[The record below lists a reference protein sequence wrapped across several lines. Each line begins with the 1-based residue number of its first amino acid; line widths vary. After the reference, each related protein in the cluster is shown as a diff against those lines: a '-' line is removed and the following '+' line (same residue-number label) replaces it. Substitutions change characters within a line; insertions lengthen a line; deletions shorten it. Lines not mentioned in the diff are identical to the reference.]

1 MFRRVL
7 IITVIILATASFNKL
22 KAQYD
27 SFVREGEI
35 GAAVGLG
42 HYFGDLNTRANIT
55 HPKFS
60 AGAFFLKQ
68 FNNYIGLKVAANYT
82 QLGYS
87 DRYSDNLTQ
96 KRRNLSFNTSIW
108 ELSVSGNFNFFN
120 YYPGAEGYNY
130 TPYISLGVGVF
141 SYDPY
146 TYLGGQKYY
155 LRPLATEGQGNAAFP
170 ERKSYGTM
178 ALCLPIAVGMKFS
191 LTEDINMFA
200 EIGYRFTN
208 TDYIDDVSTTY
219 AGSSAFPNLTNGQ
232 PSAAFLLQDRSYETG
247 TPIGIKGRQRGN
259 SQQKDAYLISQI
271 GVSFNLSSYRCPTSK

>member
-1 MFRRVL
+1 M
-7 IITVIILATASFNKL
+7 
-22 KAQYD
+22 
-27 SFVREGEI
+27 
-35 GAAVGLG
+35 
-42 HYFGDLNTRANIT
+42 
-55 HPKFS
+55 
-60 AGAFFLKQ
+60 
-68 FNNYIGLKVAANYT
+68 
-82 QLGYS
+82 GYS
-87 DRYSDNLTQ
+87 DRYSDNITQ